1 MSVEIRLEQA
11 GDESAIYKV
20 TADAF
25 RGRPYAGGDE
35 QDLLN
40 RLRELGQLALSLV
53 AMDGDQLVGQITFSP
68 VTLSDG
74 SEPWFGLGPVSV
86 TPERQGQGIGSQLI
100 RSGLDE
106 ISARGALGCVLTGN
120 PAYYQRFGFELAPKN
135 VPKEESQ
142 AFFQLKLLTA
152 TKAKGSFAFHSAF
165 YESPEIAHKALG
177 RGSPGSPHRS

>member
-1 MSVEIRLEQA
+1 MSVEIRPEEA
-11 GDESAIYKV
+11 GDEAEIYKV

-40 RLRELGQLALSLV
+40 RLRELGQLSLSLV
-53 AMDGDQLVGQITFSP
+53 AMDGEQLVGQVSFSP

-86 TPERQGQGIGSQLI
+86 LPECQSRGIGGQLI

-106 ISARGALGCVLTGN
+106 ISARGALGCVLSGN

-135 VPKEESQ
+135 VPKEESSLY
-142 AFFQLKLLTA
+142 FQLKLLTA
-152 TKAKGSFAFHSAF
+152 TKAEGTFAFHSSF
-165 YESPEIAHKALG
+165 YESSIP
-177 RGSPGSPHRS
+177 

>member
-1 MSVEIRLEQA
+1 MSVEIRPEKA
-11 GDESAIYKV
+11 GDEAAIYKV

-53 AMDGDQLVGQITFSP
+53 AVDGDQLLGQVTFSP
-68 VTLSDG
+68 ATLSDG

-86 TPERQGQGIGSQLI
+86 MPECQGQGIGSQLI

-106 ISARGALGCVLTGN
+106 ISARSALGCVLTGN
-120 PAYYQRFGFELAPKN
+120 PVYYQRFGFELAPKN
-135 VPKEESQ
+135 VPEKESPLY
-142 AFFQLKLLTA
+142 FQLKLLSA
-152 TKAKGSFAFHSAF
+152 TRAEGTFAFHSTF
-165 YESPEIAHKALG
+165 YEPSTG
-177 RGSPGSPHRS
+177 

>member
-11 GDESAIYKV
+11 GDEAAIYKV

-25 RGRPYAGGDE
+25 RGLSYAGGNE
-35 QDLLN
+35 QDLVN
-40 RLRELGQLALSLV
+40 RLRELGQLTLSLV
-53 AMDGDQLVGQITFSP
+53 AMDKDRLVGQVTFSP

-86 TPERQGQGIGSQLI
+86 TPEYQNQGIGSQLI
-100 RSGLDE
+100 RSGLIS

-135 VPKEESQ
+135 VPKNEPP
-142 AFFQLKLLTA
+142 AFFQLKLLNA
-152 TKAKGSFAFHSAF
+152 TKAEGAFSFHSAF
-165 YESPEIAHKALG
+165 YDSPI
-177 RGSPGSPHRS
+177 R

>member
-1 MSVEIRLEQA
+1 MSVEIRPEEA
-11 GDESAIYKV
+11 GDEAEIYKV

-40 RLRELGQLALSLV
+40 RLRELGQLSLSLV
-53 AMDGDQLVGQITFSP
+53 AMDGARLVGQVSFSP
-68 VTLSDG
+68 VALSDG

-86 TPERQGQGIGSQLI
+86 LPECQSRGIGAQLI

-120 PAYYQRFGFELAPKN
+120 PAYYQRFGFELAPEN
-135 VPKEESQ
+135 VPKQESPLY
-142 AFFQLKLLTA
+142 FQLKLLRGI
-152 TKAKGSFAFHSAF
+152 KPEGRFAFHSAF
-165 YESPEIAHKALG
+165 YESSSG
-177 RGSPGSPHRS
+177 

>member
-1 MSVEIRLEQA
+1 MCEIVSAEIRLEQA
-11 GDESAIYKV
+11 GDEEAIYKV

-35 QDLLN
+35 QDLVN
-40 RLRELGQLALSLV
+40 RLRELGKLTLSLV
-53 AMDGDQLVGQITFSP
+53 AMDGDQLVGQVTFSP

-86 TPERQGQGIGSQLI
+86 TPECQSQGIGSQLI

-135 VPKEESQ
+135 VPKEESRE
-142 AFFQLKLLTA
+142 FFQLKLLSA
-152 TKAKGSFAFHSAF
+152 TRAEGIFAFHSAF
-165 YESPEIAHKALG
+165 YESLV
-177 RGSPGSPHRS
+177 R